1 MQSDFSKLGV
11 SLGVSFADVKLL
23 KEALTHRSYLNE
35 NTSWDVPHNE
45 RLEYLG
51 DAVLEL
57 IVSEEL
63 FHRFKDSEEG
73 ELTSI
78 RAALV
83 NTGRLGAVAH
93 TMQLDEWVFLSRG
106 EAKDSGK
113 AREIILANAFEAVL
127 GAVYC
132 DQGYTAA
139 KGLVTRFLLPSLT
152 EVMEKKLYVD
162 PKSLLQEIVQEKK
175 KITPSY
181 KVLRDEGP
189 DHQKRF
195 FVGVFFEDT
204 LVAQGDG
211 FSKQEAETA
220 AARSALKIFETK
232 E

>member
-35 NTSWDVPHNE
+35 NPSWDVPHNE

-93 TMQLDEWVFLSRG
+93 TMHLDEWVFLSRG

-132 DQGYTAA
+132 DQGYAAA
-139 KGLVTRFLLPSLT
+139 KGLVTRFLLPSLA